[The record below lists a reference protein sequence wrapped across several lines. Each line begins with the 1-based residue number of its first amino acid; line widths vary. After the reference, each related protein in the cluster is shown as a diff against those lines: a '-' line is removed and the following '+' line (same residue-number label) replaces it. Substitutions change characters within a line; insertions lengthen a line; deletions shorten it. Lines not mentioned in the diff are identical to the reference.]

1 LDGDICLTVTIEN
14 HVLVN
19 IVPEAISKGGGFG
32 KKENAEIAVYQVI
45 NIKVSM
51 AKNAQGSTK
60 KTVPKT
66 FGTV

>member
-1 LDGDICLTVTIEN
+1 
-14 HVLVN
+14 VN

-45 NIKVSM
+45 NKKVSM